1 MFIHMWAWG
10 EGKSLSSSSYEAIRP
25 IGLGVYLYDQLTLV
39 TFLKT
44 WSPNIV
50 LGVRTSKYEFGVG
63 GWGTHFSPQH
73 CPRASQVALVIKN
86 HLPMQK
92 TQDTWVWSLGQEDPL
107 EKEMAPH
114 STILVLKSHG
124 QRSLVGYSPWGH
136 RELDTTEWLSTYIHI
151 DTVPNWKYISRWV
164 VERKKSNEDSNSLT
178 RNDSSVS
185 SNWSDITF
193 SIF

>member
-86 HLPMQK
+86 PPANA
-92 TQDTWVWSLGQEDPL
+92 EDPRHMGLIPGSGRYPGEGNGTPLHYSGL
-107 EKEMAPH
+107 EISWTEEPGGLQSMG
-114 STILVLKSHG
+114 S
-124 QRSLVGYSPWGH
+124 QRVGH
-136 RELDTTEWLSTYIHI
+136 NRVTKHIHTYRHCPKLEI
-151 DTVPNWKYISRWV
+151 YQSMSS
-164 VERKKSNEDSNSLT
+164 RKKKK
-178 RNDSSVS
+178 
-185 SNWSDITF
+185 
-193 SIF
+193 